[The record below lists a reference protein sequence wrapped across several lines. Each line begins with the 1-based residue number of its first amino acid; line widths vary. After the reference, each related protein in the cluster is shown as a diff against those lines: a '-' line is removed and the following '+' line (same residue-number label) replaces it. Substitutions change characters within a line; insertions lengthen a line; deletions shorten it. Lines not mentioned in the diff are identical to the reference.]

1 MPTNRQ
7 CCSNAIDVN
16 HGTVVN
22 AAHTY
27 GIHRIVHRRW
37 LGWRYGIALV
47 LSVLSA
53 APVLACT
60 LPPGGLP
67 HYTIA
72 QRVQAA
78 DVVLRGTITQVTV
91 ENFQNYTATIAVQ
104 QYFKGSGPPMV
115 TIANFGTGADCRSAV
130 HAGDDWIFF
139 AKGDPSALMSASYLS
154 QFDAITTP
162 SADTIAEIIAALNSR
177 PRAYLPLL
185 VGGANIV
192 AGASRSADDG
202 TLAGA
207 AILFV
212 VVGAIGLWLRF
223 AARWM

>member
-1 MPTNRQ
+1 M
-7 CCSNAIDVN
+7 
-16 HGTVVN
+16 N
-22 AAHTY
+22 AAHAY
-27 GIHRIVHRRW
+27 GIHRIVRRWW
-37 LGWRYGIALV
+37 LGWRCGIALV
-47 LSVLSA
+47 LSALSA
-53 APVLACT
+53 AQALACT

-67 HYTIA
+67 HYTTA

-130 HAGDDWIFF
+130 HVGDDWIFF
-139 AKGDPSALMSASYLS
+139 AKGDPSALMRANYLS

-185 VGGANIV
+185 VGGANI
-192 AGASRSADDG
+192 AASAPKRTNDG

-207 AILFV
+207 ALLLVIASVLS
-212 VVGAIGLWLRF
+212 LRWLLR
-223 AARWM
+223 

>member
-1 MPTNRQ
+1 MPTDRQ

-16 HGTVVN
+16 HGATVN
-22 AAHTY
+22 AAHAHS
-27 GIHRIVHRRW
+27 IHRIVRRQW
-37 LGWRYGIALV
+37 LGWRCGIALV

-72 QRVQAA
+72 QRVH
-78 DVVLRGTITQVTV
+78 
-91 ENFQNYTATIAVQ
+91 
-104 QYFKGSGPPMV
+104 
-115 TIANFGTGADCRSAV
+115 FGTGADCRSAV
-130 HAGDDWIFF
+130 HVGDDWIFF
-139 AKGDPSALMSASYLS
+139 AKGDPSALMRANYLS

-192 AGASRSADDG
+192 AGAPRSADDG

-223 AARWM
+223 AVRLT

>member
-1 MPTNRQ
+1 MRH
-7 CCSNAIDVN
+7 CAGAERAI
-16 HGTVVN
+16 GRAGAGLYT
-22 AAHTY
+22 AA
-27 GIHRIVHRRW
+27 RRAA
-37 LGWRYGIALV
+37 ALHDR
-47 LSVLSA
+47 A
-53 APVLACT
+53 AC
-60 LPPGGLP
+60 PGGGCR
-67 HYTIA
+67 A
-72 QRVQAA
+72 G
-78 DVVLRGTITQVTV
+78 GTITQVTV

-104 QYFKGSGPPMV
+104 QYFKGSGPSMV
-115 TIANFGTGADCRSAV
+115 TITNFGTGADCRSAV
-130 HAGDDWIFF
+130 HVGDDWIFF
-139 AKGDPSALMSASYLS
+139 AKGDPSALMRANYLS

-212 VVGAIGLWLRF
+212 VVGAIG
-223 AARWM
+223 